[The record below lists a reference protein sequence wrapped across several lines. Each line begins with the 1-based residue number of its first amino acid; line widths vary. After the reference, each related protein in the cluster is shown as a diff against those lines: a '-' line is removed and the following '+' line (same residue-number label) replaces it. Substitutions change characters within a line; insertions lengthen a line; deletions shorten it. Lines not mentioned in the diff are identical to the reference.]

1 MKETKFKQTEVGL
14 IPSDWNVKFLG
25 NLCKNI
31 SSGKNKQR
39 IDSGRYAVYGSTGI
53 IGHSDKYYYDGEAI
67 LIARVGANAGFLN
80 KAIGKYDV
88 SDNTLIIEQLRANID
103 FTLEY
108 LKFYNLN
115 KLVFGS
121 GQPLITG
128 GQVKALQI
136 PLPPTIEEQKR
147 IAQALSDV
155 DAVITTTEKLIAKKK
170 ALKQG
175 AMQQLLTGKVRLNV
189 QTKDEGR
196 KTKEAN
202 AVGLLADP
210 LLSREVLAQ
219 RAKTRD
225 CHPGAVGDRIQNRF
239 KMTEIG
245 LIPEDWEV
253 KRLNEICEINPNS
266 MDGLPSK
273 FIYVDLESVSEG
285 KLLSK
290 NVVRKENA
298 PSRAQRHFQFN
309 DILYQTVRPY
319 QKNNL
324 YVNFQCSNYI
334 ASTGYAVLRSLQ
346 GIADSKYIYHFIHKD
361 DFVNAVLENCTG
373 TSYPAINPN
382 ILGKLYIVIPPTI
395 EEQTAIATVL
405 SDMDTEIQTL
415 ETKLAKYRH
424 LKTGMM
430 QQLLTGK
437 VRLNK

>member
-14 IPSDWNVKFLG
+14 IPNDWDVKFLG

-31 SSGKNKQR
+31 SSGKNKYR

-136 PLPPTIEEQKR
+136 PLPPTTEEQKR
-147 IAQALSDV
+147 IAQALSDI
-155 DAVITTTEKLIAKKK
+155 DAVISTTEKLIAKKK

-175 AMQQLLTGKVRLNV
+175 TMQT
-189 QTKDEGR
+189 
-196 KTKEAN
+196 
-202 AVGLLADP
+202 
-210 LLSREVLAQ
+210 LLSG
-219 RAKTRD
+219 KM
-225 CHPGAVGDRIQNRF
+225 RIQNGKWIKTTHFKQTELGPIPQEWDVKNINKTCTIKARIGWQGLKSNEYLESGDYLLVTGTDFENGFINWKTCSYVSEWRF
-239 KMTEIG
+239 KQDKNIQIRKGDVLITKDGTIG
-245 LIPEDWEV
+245 KV
-253 KRLNEICEINPNS
+253 AFLNEIPQEGTLNSGVFVVRPKNSDEINSIFLSLVFKSFWFDDFLEQITSGSTIVHLYQKDFTKFNFP
-266 MDGLPSK
+266 LPSK
-273 FIYVDLESVSEG
+273 
-285 KLLSK
+285 
-290 NVVRKENA
+290 
-298 PSRAQRHFQFN
+298 P
-309 DILYQTVRPY
+309 
-319 QKNNL
+319 
-324 YVNFQCSNYI
+324 
-334 ASTGYAVLRSLQ
+334 
-346 GIADSKYIYHFIHKD
+346 
-361 DFVNAVLENCTG
+361 
-373 TSYPAINPN
+373 
-382 ILGKLYIVIPPTI
+382 
-395 EEQTAIATVL
+395 EQTAIATVL
-405 SDMDTEIQTL
+405 SDMDSEIAAL
-415 ETKLAKYRH
+415 ETKLAKYRQ

-437 VRLNK
+437 IRLV

>member
-14 IPSDWNVKFLG
+14 IPSDWEVKFLG

-136 PLPPTIEEQKR
+136 PLPPTTEEQKR
-147 IAQALSDV
+147 IAQALSDI
-155 DAVITTTEKLIAKKK
+155 DAVISTTEKLIAKKK

-175 AMQQLLTGKVRLNV
+175 TMQT
-189 QTKDEGR
+189 
-196 KTKEAN
+196 
-202 AVGLLADP
+202 
-210 LLSREVLAQ
+210 LLSG
-219 RAKTRD
+219 KM
-225 CHPGAVGDRIQNRF
+225 RIQNGKWIKTTHF
-239 KMTEIG
+239 KQTELG
-245 LIPEDWEV
+245 PIPQEWEV
-253 KRLNEICEINPNS
+253 KPMESLIKDISDGPFGSNLKTEHYTSKQEARIVQLSNVGEDGWNDENVKYTTFSHAKDLARCIVPYGAIIIAKMMPAGRSIICPDDEKMYILGSDCVKFIPNDSLNSKYFIYFSKCDFYLKQIADNTQGS
-266 MDGLPSK
+266 TRARTSVSKLKKIQVLLPSK
-273 FIYVDLESVSEG
+273 
-285 KLLSK
+285 
-290 NVVRKENA
+290 
-298 PSRAQRHFQFN
+298 P
-309 DILYQTVRPY
+309 
-319 QKNNL
+319 
-324 YVNFQCSNYI
+324 
-334 ASTGYAVLRSLQ
+334 
-346 GIADSKYIYHFIHKD
+346 
-361 DFVNAVLENCTG
+361 
-373 TSYPAINPN
+373 
-382 ILGKLYIVIPPTI
+382 
-395 EEQTAIATVL
+395 EQTAIATVL
-405 SDMDTEIQTL
+405 SDMDSEIAAL
-415 ETKLAKYRH
+415 ETKLAKYRQ
-424 LKTGMM
+424 LKNGMM

-437 VRLNK
+437 IRLV